1 MVRPALHIGKLIGG
15 FCALFGV
22 FILSLPIPIVVSSFA
37 SCYKNRLWRTEVD
50 AKKAEKMREKTI
62 SQQKLDNFLEP
73 WRVKVEPETN
83 ETTPALY
90 T

>member
-1 MVRPALHIGKLIGG
+1 M
-15 FCALFGV
+15 
-22 FILSLPIPIVVSSFA
+22 
-37 SCYKNRLWRTEVD
+37 D

-83 ETTPALY
+83 ETTTALY